1 IALAAWF
8 DRVAHPLLAAGIVG
22 ALAIAEL
29 KAPLRFPPVRPP
41 DEGYRVLATLPYG
54 PVLELPVY
62 SRQFG
67 FVREG
72 YMLNSTV
79 HWRPL
84 IDAYSD
90 YIPDDFTAHMDALGG
105 FPSREAFD
113 VLEPIRARYAVV
125 HVDAY
130 SAGARAK
137 LRQRLR
143 GYAPYLRQRYAGG
156 RPELCGIAAFR

>member
-1 IALAAWF
+1 ALYSTVPGFTFMRAPSRFGLVTMFALAVLAGSGLAMLF
-8 DRVAHPLLAAGIVG
+8 ATAKRVRVAAVVVLAV
-22 ALAIAEL
+22 AIAEL
-29 KAPLRFPPVRPP
+29 YAPLRFPPVRPP

-113 VLEPIRARYAVV
+113 VLEPIR
-125 HVDAY
+125 
-130 SAGARAK
+130 
-137 LRQRLR
+137 
-143 GYAPYLRQRYAGG
+143 
-156 RPELCGIAAFR
+156 